1 MARFLL
7 IIKTDLV
14 GTWVQATATGFQLM
28 QLRQQANF
36 NCNFTSP
43 ENVKHHPPTGKLYQ
57 LMDAGACSHRCAER
71 LLICMSAFIK
81 TKWSVVRQG
90 EELAN

>member
-1 MARFLL
+1 MALFLL

-14 GTWVQATATGFQLM
+14 GTWAQATPTDFQLM
-28 QLRQQANF
+28 QHRDNRSTLTVTLA
-36 NCNFTSP
+36 SP
-43 ENVKHHPPTGKLYQ
+43 ESVKHRPPTGKPYQ

-81 TKWSVVRQG
+81 TK
-90 EELAN
+90 